1 MRLLLLTGSAFGIG
15 LLLTLGWVFHGP
27 TLTGALEIG
36 VLPILCASAY
46 RPFSLALYTWS
57 WRFLIPAAGR
67 PRFLTLWRLR
77 WIGEAINGLVPAA
90 QIGGDLT
97 RAQLLAARGPG
108 GAAAGAAMVADVAVG
123 TFTQALFGIAGLA
136 ALAAIG
142 SGVQG
147 RLGKLILVGSLVTL
161 AGGVALLGLLRAGGG
176 EFLLARL
183 PIARRLGTRG
193 KALTDGVASL
203 DAAMKRLARRPR
215 ALAAAGIWHLLGWF
229 SQVVETWG
237 VLALCGA
244 RVSWSAA
251 LAIESLSAAARAAA
265 FFVPGGLGVQEG
277 ALFYLCRHLG
287 VPPEPALALG
297 LVKRLREIV
306 VGLPG
311 LVAWA
316 IAERAPLNRL
326 RARLRAF
333 WSRRCADA

>member
-1 MRLLLLTGSAFGIG
+1 MRLLLLAGSALGIA
-15 LLLTLGWVFHGP
+15 LLLTLGWAFHGP

-36 VLPILCASAY
+36 LLPIVCAAAY
-46 RPFSLALYTWS
+46 RPFPLALYAWS
-57 WRFLIPAAGR
+57 WRVLIPAEGR
-67 PRFLTLWRLR
+67 PRFTTLWRLR
-77 WIGEAINGLVPAA
+77 WIGEAINGLLPAA

-97 RAQLLAARGPG
+97 RAQLLAARGTG

-123 TFTQALFGIAGLA
+123 AFTQSLFGIAGLA

-142 SGVQG
+142 AGAQG
-147 RLGKLILVGSLVTL
+147 RLGELIAVGWIVTL
-161 AGGVALLGLLRAGGG
+161 VAGVALLGLLDAGAGH
-176 EFLLARL
+176 FLARL
-183 PIARRLGTRG
+183 PVAKRLGARG
-193 KALTDGVASL
+193 KALTGGVAAL
-203 DAAMKRLARRPR
+203 DAAMKGLARRRR
-215 ALAAAGIWHLLGWF
+215 ALATAALWHLLGWF

-237 VLALCGA
+237 VLSLCGA
-244 RVSWSAA
+244 RLSWSGA

-277 ALFYLCRHLG
+277 AVVYLSRHLG

-316 IAERAPLNRL
+316 IAERATVGRL
-326 RARLRAF
+326 GARVRARR
-333 WSRRCADA
+333 SRRYGDE

>member
-1 MRLLLLTGSAFGIG
+1 MRLLLLAGSAFGIA
-15 LLLTLGWVFHGP
+15 LSVTLGWVFHGP

-36 VLPILCASAY
+36 ILPIVCASAY
-46 RPFSLALYTWS
+46 RPFSLALYARS

-77 WIGEAINGLVPAA
+77 WIGEAINGLLPAA
-90 QIGGDLT
+90 QVGGDLT
-97 RAQLLAARGPG
+97 RAQLLAARGTG

-123 TFTQALFGIAGLA
+123 TFTQSLFAIAGLA
-136 ALAAIG
+136 ALAVLGAG
-142 SGVQG
+142 AQG
-147 RLGKLILVGSLVTL
+147 RLGKLIVIGSLVTL
-161 AGGVALLGLLRAGGG
+161 AAGVALLGLLHAGGG
-176 EFLLARL
+176 PLLARL
-183 PIARRLGTRG
+183 QVARRLGARG
-193 KALTDGVASL
+193 KALTDGVAFL
-203 DAAMKRLARRPR
+203 DVAMKRLARRPR
-215 ALAAAGIWHLLGWF
+215 SLALAALWHLFGWL

-244 RVSWSAA
+244 GVSWSAA

-277 ALFYLCRHLG
+277 AVFYLCRHLG

-311 LVAWA
+311 LMAWA
-316 IAERAPLNRL
+316 IAERAPLGRL